1 GDGVRASSATGAP
14 TSAGSGPNPG
24 EPGAVGPVA
33 LIVDDDLAMRLLIRQ
48 TLERVG
54 FACHEADNGI
64 AALERFDQ
72 IAPDIVLLDVV
83 MPGMDGYAL
92 CLELRRRPTGAFVPI
107 LMLTGLDDP
116 DSINRAYEVG
126 ATDFISKPINWG
138 ILGHRIRYILRA
150 NQAFSDLE
158 KNRESLENAQRIAHL
173 GSWEWE
179 LPRDTVHWSD
189 ETYRILGIAP
199 DAIAPSFSAFLHY
212 VHPDDRDAVQ
222 ESMRRLLQMR
232 EFVGQVVRIR
242 RQDGGL
248 RHAQLQGVR
257 HLDSAG
263 SITRLSGTIQ
273 DVTEIKE
280 AEERIRHLAYYDAIT
295 GLPNRQFFIERLQ
308 QALVHAKR
316 YQRLLGLLSLDL
328 DQFKRINDTLGH
340 SAGNELL
347 LSVSQRLS
355 DAVRA
360 PDTFAHDGKETVFGH
375 DIASTVA
382 RLGGDEFSLL
392 ITE

>member
-138 ILGHRIRYILRA
+138 VLGHRVRYILRA
-150 NQAFSDLE
+150 GQAFQDLA
-158 KNRESLENAQRIAHL
+158 KHQASLENAQSIAHL
-173 GSWEWE
+173 GGWDWDLQRNEN
-179 LPRDTVHWSD
+179 DWSS
-189 ETYRILGIAP
+189 ETYHILGFP
-199 DAIAPSFSAFLHY
+199 T
-212 VHPDDRDAVQ
+212 
-222 ESMRRLLQMR
+222 
-232 EFVGQVVRIR
+232 
-242 RQDGGL
+242 DG
-248 RHAQLQGVR
+248 
-257 HLDSAG
+257 
-263 SITRLSGTIQ
+263 
-273 DVTEIKE
+273 
-280 AEERIRHLAYYDAIT
+280 
-295 GLPNRQFFIERLQ
+295 
-308 QALVHAKR
+308 
-316 YQRLLGLLSLDL
+316 
-328 DQFKRINDTLGH
+328 
-340 SAGNELL
+340 
-347 LSVSQRLS
+347 
-355 DAVRA
+355 
-360 PDTFAHDGKETVFGH
+360 
-375 DIASTVA
+375 
-382 RLGGDEFSLL
+382 
-392 ITE
+392 